1 MRPRAF
7 PERLFV
13 MIKKGWNLNTEVCV
27 DLKTMLRDDLRMK
40 AGKGYLGVLRRDVEI
55 DDFLYDEHF
64 TFREERLTP
73 AVCKRNPRVYV
84 GKYITVTRKDDGT
97 YRPNFRP
104 MPTGQ
109 GFTVE
114 KYALGVYNELCTAL
128 FGLVEEE

>member
-7 PERLFV
+7 PERLCI

-27 DLKTMLRDDLRMK
+27 DLKTQLRSDSRMK
-40 AGKGYLGVLRRDVEI
+40 AGK
-55 DDFLYDEHF
+55 
-64 TFREERLTP
+64 
-73 AVCKRNPRVYV
+73 
-84 GKYITVTRKDDGT
+84 
-97 YRPNFRP
+97 
-104 MPTGQ
+104 